1 MFYRYCLG
9 SEWEGQE
16 ILDRNEKEISSA
28 VFTKVSQCGSYS
40 HPLIAKA
47 ISIWSEGSTIGCGGK
62 SFVYFDCY
70 FTNVNLGIMKLCS
83 EQSLSS
89 FHYNE
94 IKPLFSF
101 ICWQALADPYFK
113 GLAKVEREPS
123 CQPISR
129 SEFEFERRKLTK
141 DDVRGLLY
149 REILEY
155 HPQIRED
162 YLNGTETTKLL
173 FPRFLY
179 IFPFNPFNLQA
190 SFKRF
195 CSTKYDSLLS
205 MSVLQVIL
213 KANSPTT
220 KRIVVKVHRFCL

>member
-1 MFYRYCLG
+1 MGKPLFPGKSVAHQLDLITDLLGTPSLETIAGVCLACSFSLLIDSSILSLFIDKSFYSFSFDYSSHFYWYCLG

-40 HPLIAKA
+40 HLLIAKA

-94 IKPLFSF
+94 IKPFFL
-101 ICWQALADPYFK
+101 IYM
-113 GLAKVEREPS
+113 
-123 CQPISR
+123 
-129 SEFEFERRKLTK
+129 LT
-141 DDVRGLLY
+141 GS
-149 REILEY
+149 
-155 HPQIRED
+155 
-162 YLNGTETTKLL
+162 GW
-173 FPRFLY
+173 
-179 IFPFNPFNLQA
+179 
-190 SFKRF
+190 
-195 CSTKYDSLLS
+195 SLL
-205 MSVLQVIL
+205 
-213 KANSPTT
+213 
-220 KRIVVKVHRFCL
+220 